1 MIYRKESFLVC
12 FLFVDDL
19 LNGAVLI
26 VEETLNL
33 QGTQVGDV
41 VAGHAVVIAKIPLAF
56 IFYDA
61 VVGGPSYDGIENDAL
76 IGEWS
81 IGIVTNG
88 IAEEV
93 AVARGVGEIILA
105 VVFECLQ

>member
-1 MIYRKESFLVC
+1 MFAASRILILYGV
-12 FLFVDDL
+12 LFVDDL

-26 VEETLNL
+26 VEEPLNL
-33 QGTQVGDV
+33 QRAQVGDV

-61 VVGGPSYDGIENDAL
+61 VVGGPSYDGIENDTL
-76 IGEWS
+76 IGERS
-81 IGIVTNG
+81 VGIVTNG

-93 AVARGVGEIILA
+93 AVARRV
-105 VVFECLQ
+105 